1 MTSIASYLSLS
12 GFGILWHSDLS
23 FSNLNVEAHQVT
35 LDFTYSFNKLIE
47 KIYIKE
53 NKRFLYR
60 S

>member
-35 LDFTYSFNKLIE
+35 LDFIFI
-47 KIYIKE
+47 
-53 NKRFLYR
+53 
-60 S
+60 